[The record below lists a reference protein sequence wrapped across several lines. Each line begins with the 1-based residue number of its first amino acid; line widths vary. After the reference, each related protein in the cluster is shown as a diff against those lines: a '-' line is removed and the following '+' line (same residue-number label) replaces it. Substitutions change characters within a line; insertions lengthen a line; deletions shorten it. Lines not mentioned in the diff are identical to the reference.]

1 MGSDRECQEIEC
13 DVLVIGSE
21 AAGAK
26 AAIEAAEENV
36 DTLVVT
42 KGLVGKGGDTIMAG
56 TGVQAPLGHMDPRD
70 TPEAFF
76 EDVVKGGAY
85 LNNQKLV
92 HRLARLSLT
101 EVPKMEK
108 WGAKFV
114 KRGEK
119 FDQVQYP
126 GSSYP
131 RGLRAVGAHGGLQ
144 WRTAFSS
151 QFKRLNNIRRIEDT
165 FISSLL
171 LSSDGDAVG
180 AFGVSLRTGHYV
192 VIRSKQTILA
202 TGGCAQIYRKT
213 DSSIDA
219 TGDGMVMAYNTGAEL
234 MDMEFQQFFPF
245 CCYMPPFE
253 MSIFPTSLH
262 YNLHGKFYNA
272 LGEAFMERYSPR
284 KDWGLRD
291 EVSRGIY
298 LENKYGRGTPNG
310 GAYLSFNHLPENLI
324 ENFFERLKPPYL
336 EKLKKMGIDIRRQAV
351 EVGPAAHYSMG
362 GIRVNENCETTVP
375 HLFAVGEVASGADG
389 AERID
394 GGPAMTWCFTMGYI
408 AGKEAAR
415 GAKQLGSPK
424 VDLPRVDAERQRVGT
439 LWERKEGVRGF
450 EIKNAVKDI
459 MWEYGALVR
468 NEDGLKKG
476 LELIERI
483 KRDDLPRLY
492 VAGPSRLFNKGLTE
506 ALEAENMVNLSEMI
520 LRAALMREESR
531 GAHYRSDYIPCN
543 DAQWIKNIVI
553 KKRSEAMTFTPV
565 PPIMNTIKPTEGRE

>member
-1 MGSDRECQEIEC
+1 MGLDHAWQEIEC

-26 AAIEAAEENV
+26 AAIEAKEDGA

-56 TGVQAPLGHMDPRD
+56 TGIQAPLGHMDPRD
-70 TPEAFF
+70 TPKVFF

-92 HRLARLSLT
+92 ERLTRLAVT

-108 WGAKFV
+108 WGAKFL

-119 FDQVQYP
+119 FEQIGHP

-131 RGLRAVGAHGGLQ
+131 RGLRPLGDHGGLQ
-144 WRTAFSS
+144 WRTAFSN
-151 QFKRLNNIRRIEDT
+151 QFKRLNLRPMEDT

-171 LSSDGDAVG
+171 LSSDGG
-180 AFGVSLRTGHYV
+180 AAGALGVSLRTGQSV
-192 VIRSKQTILA
+192 VIKSKQTILA

-219 TGDGMVMAYNTGAEL
+219 TGDGMAMACNAGAEL

-245 CCYMPPFE
+245 CCCTPPFE
-253 MSIFPTSLH
+253 MSIFPASLH

-291 EVSRGIY
+291 EVCRGIY
-298 LENKYGRGTPNG
+298 LENKYGRGSPHG
-310 GAYLSFNHLPENLI
+310 GAYLSFNHLPGNLI
-324 ENFFERLKPPYL
+324 DNFFERVKPSYMA
-336 EKLKKMGIDIRRQAV
+336 KLQKMGIDIRKQAL
-351 EVGPAAHYSMG
+351 EVGPGAHYSMG

-375 HLFAVGEVASGADG
+375 RLFAVGEVASGADG

-394 GGPAMTWCFTMGYI
+394 GGPAITWCLTMGYV
-408 AGKEAAR
+408 AGKEAADR
-415 GAKQLGSPK
+415 AKKSGRPDINLSQLE
-424 VDLPRVDAERQRVGT
+424 AELERMNA
-439 LWERKEGVRGF
+439 LWERKEGIRGY
-450 EIKNAVKDI
+450 EIKKSVKDI

-468 NEDGLKKG
+468 NREGLEKG

-483 KRDDLPRLY
+483 KRDDLSKLCAP
-492 VAGPSRLFNKGLTE
+492 GSSRVFNKGLTD
-506 ALEAENMVNLSEMI
+506 ALEAENMVMLSEMI
-520 LRAALMREESR
+520 LRAALIREETR
-531 GAHYRSDYIPCN
+531 GAHYRSDYASRN
-543 DAQWIKNIVI
+543 DAQWVKNIVT
-553 KKRSEAMTFTPV
+553 KNRKETMAPTLVS
-565 PPIMNTIKPTEGRE
+565 PIVTSIGLPNGRE